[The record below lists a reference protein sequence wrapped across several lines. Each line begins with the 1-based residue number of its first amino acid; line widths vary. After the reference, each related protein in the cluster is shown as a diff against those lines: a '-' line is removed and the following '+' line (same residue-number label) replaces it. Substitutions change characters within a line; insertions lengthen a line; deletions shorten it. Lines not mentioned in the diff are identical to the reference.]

1 MVIGYVE
8 FGGCV
13 SLWNSLHRRQD
24 VVEWKD
30 NGPDMTYSLQHVGS
44 SAQPDGCGELVFGAY
59 GASRYF
65 SAAIHVLL
73 SRVGSGLCRS
83 VYSTKSSVERLS
95 SSI

>member
-1 MVIGYVE
+1 MGVAE
-8 FGGCV
+8 FGWCV

-24 VVEWKD
+24 VVKLKD

-73 SRVGSGLCRS
+73 LRVGSGLCRS
-83 VYSTKSSVERLS
+83 VNGNTSVERLS